1 MKVRYRELA
10 LADLE
15 QIFLYLDE
23 RNPVAA
29 RKVIDA
35 IHAAI
40 TNVADQPLS
49 GRKNVRSV
57 HSRQNRRAIP
67 LQDFLW
73 RERGRNRDSARTP
86 QHTPSV
92 VRGRLSIHNN
102 ARPAALGQRSSR

>member
-29 RKVIDA
+29 RNVIDA

-40 TNVADQPLS
+40 SNVADQPLS
-49 GRKNVRSV
+49 GRKTSDPSIRVKIVGRYHYKVFYSVGVDAIEVLHVR
-57 HSRQNRRAIP
+57 HGTRRPWFAK
-67 LQDFLW
+67 D
-73 RERGRNRDSARTP
+73 
-86 QHTPSV
+86 
-92 VRGRLSIHNN
+92 
-102 ARPAALGQRSSR
+102 

>member
-29 RKVIDA
+29 RNVIDA

-40 TNVADQPLS
+40 SNVA
-49 GRKNVRSV
+49 
-57 HSRQNRRAIP
+57 
-67 LQDFLW
+67 
-73 RERGRNRDSARTP
+73 E
-86 QHTPSV
+86 
-92 VRGRLSIHNN
+92 
-102 ARPAALGQRSSR
+102 